1 MDQKQINRYGDALN
15 KEFIESDDRLD
26 VVSKALKDYVANGK
40 TIKQF
45 EEEYGCELLYGE
57 HNVGI
62 NGVKFQ
68 NDSNKTMFM
77 LKYDNDTR

>member
-15 KEFIESDDRLD
+15 KEFIESHDRLD

-45 EEEYGCELLYGE
+45 EEE
-57 HNVGI
+57 
-62 NGVKFQ
+62 
-68 NDSNKTMFM
+68 
-77 LKYDNDTR
+77 